1 MSEQVEIELG
11 ELSSPGQEQ
20 EPFEETRFNPD
31 DSERYG
37 HLISIFSLPKE
48 INVIMKG
55 FVTIQ
60 PNLRKCKV
68 LQKGA
73 LLVHKAQTAEI

>member
-31 DSERYG
+31 DLERYG
-37 HLISIFSLPKE
+37 HFILIYSYPF
-48 INVIMKG
+48 
-55 FVTIQ
+55 Q
-60 PNLRKCKV
+60 
-68 LQKGA
+68 QK
-73 LLVHKAQTAEI
+73 

>member
-37 HLISIFSLPKE
+37 HLISIFSLRKE

-60 PNLRKCKV
+60 SNLRKCEV

-73 LLVHKAQTAEI
+73 LLVHKAHTAEI